1 MLSMKRREVDFMSFW
16 QKIGDFL
23 SPSSGSQSIK
33 TNDQN
38 VTGPQKDPMSDFS
51 QVLKVENIAVDVD
64 VKSREELLKYL
75 SKFAQSIDNGIDTES
90 IYGKYLVRENDAATD
105 LGDQVAVPHAQDKS
119 VKQLMMLIVKFKQ
132 PIIWDKDKQVQTVLS
147 LVIPDPEK
155 NYQHVP
161 YLSSIARLLLKKGF
175 LHALNKSRT
184 SEEVFKLFV
193 K

>member
-75 SKFAQSIDNGIDTES
+75 SRFAQSIDNGIDAEA

-119 VKQLMMLIVKFKQ
+119 VEQLMMLIVKLKQ

-175 LHALNKSRT
+175 LHAMNRSRT

>member
-1 MLSMKRREVDFMSFW
+1 MSLW
-16 QKIGDFL
+16 QKIGNFL
-23 SPSSGSQSIK
+23 NPSSESQSIR

-51 QVLKVENIAVDVD
+51 QVLKIENIAVDVD
-64 VKSREELLKYL
+64 VKSRDELLKYL
-75 SKFAQSIDNGIDTES
+75 SKLAQTTDNNVDSEA

-105 LGDQVAVPHAQDKS
+105 LGDKIAVPHAQDKS
-119 VKQLMMLIVKFKQ
+119 VKSLTMLIVKLKQ
-132 PIIWDKDKQVQTVLS
+132 PIIWDKDSQVQTVLS

-161 YLSSIARLLLKKGF
+161 YLSSIARLLLKNGF
-175 LHALNKSRT
+175 LHALNRAKT
-184 SEEVFKLFV
+184 PEEILKLFV

>member
-1 MLSMKRREVDFMSFW
+1 MSFW

-75 SKFAQSIDNGIDTES
+75 SKFAQSIDNGIDAEA

-132 PIIWDKDKQVQTVLS
+132 PIIWDKDKQVQTILS

-161 YLSSIARLLLKKGF
+161 YLSSIARLLLKKSF
-175 LHALNKSRT
+175 LHAMNRSRT

>member
-23 SPSSGSQSIK
+23 SPSGGSQSIK

-51 QVLKVENIAVDVD
+51 QVLKVENIAVDVE

-75 SKFAQSIDNGIDTES
+75 SKFAQTIDNGIDAEA

-105 LGDQVAVPHAQDKS
+105 LGDQIAVPHAQDKS
-119 VKQLMMLIVKFKQ
+119 VEQLMMLIVKLKQ
-132 PIIWDKDKQVQTVLS
+132 PIIWDKDKQVQIVLS

-175 LHALNKSRT
+175 LHALNRSRT

>member
-75 SKFAQSIDNGIDTES
+75 SKFAQSIDNGIDAES